1 MILLL
6 KPGAAKINDD
16 IMEYSGR
23 GIETIVRYGE
33 KIGCKPTA

>member
-6 KPGAAKINDD
+6 KHGAAKIDED
-16 IMEYSGR
+16 IAEYSHR

-33 KIGCKPTA
+33 KIGGKH